1 MTRIKKRRTGKKRT
15 ADQKRL
21 TAGRKRGR
29 AAANTAPAGEPPRKE
44 TISAEEKAAYKKSFQ
59 PEQSGRRNRSSKKDA
74 DVRKAGGDLS
84 GHQKNEVPAKATGK
98 TRSAGSRRVAVAK
111 SVATNAKG
119 KPAYKKAFTPK
130 KEITG
135 EEKSPRGFAPWNK
148 NKARKKGLGK

>member
-21 TAGRKRGR
+21 AAGRKRGR
-29 AAANTAPAGEPPRKE
+29 AAENTAPASEPVRKE
-44 TISAEEKAAYKKSFQ
+44 MISAAEKAAYKKSFQ
-59 PEQSGRRNRSSKKDA
+59 PEQSNRRSRSSKKEADA
-74 DVRKAGGDLS
+74 RRTGNDLN
-84 GHQKNEVPAKATGK
+84 GPQKNEARTKSTGK

-111 SVATNAKG
+111 AVATNAKG

-135 EEKSPRGFAPWNK
+135 EEKSPKGFAPWNK
-148 NKARKKGLGK
+148 NKTRKKRKD